1 MAMDGPKLS
10 GGPRPTPACE
20 LGEAGR
26 AGGGDR
32 WGPKVPIYSHR
43 GEQ

>member
-10 GGPRPTPACE
+10 GGPAPRLPVSW
-20 LGEAGR
+20 GKQAGR
-26 AGGGDR
+26 GGGDR